1 MPQTWRPIFSLS
13 TSMKHTGVYTA
24 LGLFCSSSASMAPM
38 RPAPMMA
45 MRILFL
51 VGITVVKASLVR
63 EMPVSR

>member
-1 MPQTWRPIFSLS
+1 MPQTWRPIFSFI
-13 TSMKHTGVYTA
+13 HIDEAHRGVHRVGVV
-24 LGLFCSSSASMAPM
+24 LQLLCSMAPM